1 MIKRIGLLLAVGLFA
16 LGVPAEIHSPL
27 ALSFNRRQ
35 MSLTGWKNVDN
46 ARDFTRSSTWGA
58 MIGLPVASQYGN
70 VYGAALD
77 LGLFN
82 GQINNHFGIVEDCS
96 IWGVQA
102 GILSNFAGQMNGIQA
117 GSFICSNNRLNGFG
131 VALCNNTIE
140 SMCGAQVGL
149 YNLLGKYVSNSE
161 SLTRSYGLQIGL
173 VNRCRCGL
181 AEYGVSYARSDDP
194 GFIIQIGLVNLVN
207 DRYSWPLVNVVF

>member
-1 MIKRIGLLLAVGLFA
+1 MKRIGLSLIVGMVVLS
-16 LGVPAEIHSPL
+16 GNAEVHFPV
-27 ALSFNRRQ
+27 ALSFNRCQ

-58 MIGLPVASQYGN
+58 MVGLPVASQYGN

-117 GSFICSNNRLNGFG
+117 GSFICSNSRLNGFG

-140 SMCGAQVGL
+140 AMRGAQVGL
-149 YNLLGKYVSNSE
+149 YNLLGKQCPVSE
-161 SLTRSYGLQIGL
+161 PLTGSYGLQIGL
-173 VNRCRCGL
+173 VNRYRCGH
-181 AEYGVSYARSDDP
+181 AEYGVSYVNPDDP
-194 GFIIQIGLVNLVN
+194 GFVIQIGLVNLVN

>member
-1 MIKRIGLLLAVGLFA
+1 MIKRTGWLSFVGLFA
-16 LGVPAEIHSPL
+16 LGAAAEIHSPL
-27 ALSFNRRQ
+27 ALSINRCQ

-46 ARDFTRSSTWGA
+46 ARDFARSSTWGA

-82 GQINNHFGIVEDCS
+82 GQINNHFGIVEGCS

-131 VALCNNTIE
+131 VALCNNSIE
-140 SMCGAQVGL
+140 SLCGAQIGL
-149 YNLLGKYVSNSE
+149 YNLLGKYRPTSE
-161 SLTRSYGLQIGL
+161 SLTGSYGLQIGL
-173 VNRCRCGL
+173 VNRYRCGH
-181 AEYGVSYARSDDP
+181 AEYGVSYANPDDP
-194 GFIIQIGLVNLVN
+194 GFVIQIGLVNLVN